1 MRVNIT
7 KQPRMPFI
15 WIIGT
20 ITQSVFFLPI
30 LYEIHELTSI
40 LYRPKQRK
48 QDCRNLQ

>member
-7 KQPRMPFI
+7 KQPSMPFI

-20 ITQSVFFLPI
+20 ITQSVFSYQFFM
-30 LYEIHELTSI
+30 IHELTSI